1 MNIFSNSYYL
11 QQYNLVFVKESMVVT
26 TCWINYAL
34 VYPTYPTSLRFDD
47 QVTKSLVPVLLLTI
61 TWEKLL
67 ILKLNYQC
75 WKYGSML
82 YYVYMYIYIYKRYIY
97 IIHIY
102 LYIYIYSNIQ
112 CTIYYLHFR
121 KKGKCSDNS

>member
-67 ILKLNYQC
+67 ILKGKLPVLEI
-75 WKYGSML
+75 WKYAVL
-82 YYVYMYIYIYKRYIY
+82 CIYVYIYIRYIY

-102 LYIYIYSNIQ
+102 LYVYIYSNIQ